1 MADTNRDDAL
11 YGRPS
16 GSRSFI
22 FNSKQPTK
30 TAVLT
35 GVAVLGFLL
44 VIRFGLQ
51 RGVAWTRQSRSRR
64 SSYTQE
70 QTRPEP
76 PLLDEKM
83 SQPSHCHNRP
93 DSQDPCRSTDDSD
106 ASTSFS
112 APSAV
117 PERQPR
123 RILTRL
129 PPPPPLTP
137 PELSTTIFACNEDVD
152 GFMSQPNPDYMS
164 ATSSMPFEDAQPT
177 PRRRSYMKTF
187 TIGTPMVA
195 GEDGAFPDPSFGPGS
210 SPSSP
215 LFSALPPLSQG
226 QMRAHED
233 GFPRRN
239 VDVKGEIISV
249 VNQEGEGWTR
259 HTRVYGGG
267 ACLACAASGGQE
279 GGFYGATVTPE
290 EMRY

>member
-1 MADTNRDDAL
+1 MAGTNRDAL

-22 FNSKQPTK
+22 FNSEQPTK

-35 GVAVLGFLL
+35 GVAVFCFLL
-44 VIRFGLQ
+44 FVRFGLQ
-51 RGVAWTRQSRSRR
+51 RGVAWMRQSRSRR
-64 SSYTQE
+64 FSHTQE
-70 QTRPEP
+70 QTRATP
-76 PLLDEKM
+76 PILDEKM
-83 SQPSHCHNRP
+83 PQTSRCHSRPASQE
-93 DSQDPCRSTDDSD
+93 PCSSTGDSD

-117 PERQPR
+117 PERQQR
-123 RILTRL
+123 RLLTRL

-137 PELSTTIFACNEDVD
+137 PELSATIFACDEDVD

-164 ATSSMPFEDAQPT
+164 ATASMPFEDAQPT

-195 GEDGAFPDPSFGPGS
+195 SEDGAFPDSSFGPGAYPP
-210 SPSSP
+210 SPS
-215 LFSALPPLSQG
+215 FSAPPPRSQS

-233 GFPRRN
+233 DAPRHN

-249 VNQEGEGWTR
+249 VNQDGEGWTR

-267 ACLACAASGGQE
+267 ACLACTASGGQE